1 MKDSNYFNNIV
12 KDACEQALTAS
23 IEVLKNSKTGRFIAI
38 PDWEDEV
45 SATAGNDIPIS
56 IWAVGLNEQDHLCI
70 KAFVDN
76 VGYGYSDDDFPQ
88 DWVDINDPDAFFSE
102 KSYPDLYRF
111 IVDNLDKATS
121 QEEADKV
128 EFDDE
133 TSSWL

>member
-1 MKDSNYFNNIV
+1 MKESNYYNSIV
-12 KDACEQALTAS
+12 KDACAQALEAS
-23 IEVLKNSKTGRFIAI
+23 IEALKNSTTGRYIAI

-70 KAFVDN
+70 KAFVYN
-76 VGYGYSDDDFPQ
+76 AGYGYSEDDFPEG
-88 DWVDINDPDAFFSE
+88 WVDINDPHAYISE
-102 KSYPDLYRF
+102 TSYPDLYRF

-128 EFDDE
+128 EWEEDE
-133 TSSWL
+133 ED

>member
-1 MKDSNYFNNIV
+1 MEESNYFNDIV
-12 KDACEQALTAS
+12 KDACAQALAAS
-23 IEVLKNSKTGRFIAI
+23 IEVLKNSTTGRFIAI

-45 SATAGNDIPIS
+45 SAKDGNDTPIS

-76 VGYGYSDDDFPQ
+76 VGYGYSEDDFPEG
-88 DWVDINDPDAFFSE
+88 WVDINDPDLCFSE
-102 KSYPDLYRF
+102 TSYPDLYRF

-128 EFDDE
+128 TFEE
-133 TSSWL
+133 

>member
-1 MKDSNYFNNIV
+1 MKSLLKESNYYNSIV
-12 KDACEQALTAS
+12 KDACAQALEAS
-23 IEVLKNSKTGRFIAI
+23 IEALKNSTTGRYIAI

-76 VGYGYSDDDFPQ
+76 VGY
-88 DWVDINDPDAFFSE
+88 
-102 KSYPDLYRF
+102 F

-128 EFDDE
+128 EFED
-133 TSSWL
+133 